1 MVSARAAGPSS
12 GGLWRAPFCGILRR
26 KGDVYK
32 LSEKY
37 KCPYCGVAF
46 YEASDNT
53 KERRISYNFDQKDF
67 DGPYGYNS
75 ILSDIVAV
83 YHYCPSCHE
92 YSVQLASS
100 KGLFSFNYPP
110 YTGITLPDYIPEA
123 VRKDYVEACSILDA
137 SPKASATLSRR
148 CLQGMIRDFWGV
160 TSGNLAGEIDLIK
173 DKIPADQYRVLN
185 GVRRLGNIGAHMEK
199 DVNLIVDID
208 PGEAQKLVKLLELLL
223 KDWYIARHE
232 REELYREI
240 LVIDEKKQD
249 ERHPG

>member
-110 YTGITLPDYIPEA
+110 YTGITLPDLYSGSNQKRLHGSLLNSGCKSKSICHIIPA
-123 VRKDYVEACSILDA
+123 LLTGNDSRFLGRDVRKPC
-137 SPKASATLSRR
+137 RR
-148 CLQGMIRDFWGV
+148 D
-160 TSGNLAGEIDLIK
+160 
-173 DKIPADQYRVLN
+173 
-185 GVRRLGNIGAHMEK
+185 
-199 DVNLIVDID
+199 
-208 PGEAQKLVKLLELLL
+208 
-223 KDWYIARHE
+223 
-232 REELYREI
+232 
-240 LVIDEKKQD
+240 
-249 ERHPG
+249 

>member
-1 MVSARAAGPSS
+1 
-12 GGLWRAPFCGILRR
+12 
-26 KGDVYK
+26 
-32 LSEKY
+32 
-37 KCPYCGVAF
+37 
-46 YEASDNT
+46 
-53 KERRISYNFDQKDF
+53 
-67 DGPYGYNS
+67 
-75 ILSDIVAV
+75 
-83 YHYCPSCHE
+83 
-92 YSVQLASS
+92 
-100 KGLFSFNYPP
+100 
-110 YTGITLPDYIPEA
+110 
-123 VRKDYVEACSILDA
+123 
-137 SPKASATLSRR
+137 
-148 CLQGMIRDFWGV
+148 MIRDFWGV

-199 DVNLIVDID
+199 DVNLIVGID

>member
-1 MVSARAAGPSS
+1 M
-12 GGLWRAPFCGILRR
+12 
-26 KGDVYK
+26 
-32 LSEKY
+32 SEKY

-123 VRKDYVEACSILDA
+123 IRKDYVEACSILDA

-173 DKIPADQYRVLN
+173 DKIPAD
-185 GVRRLGNIGAHMEK
+185 
-199 DVNLIVDID
+199 
-208 PGEAQKLVKLLELLL
+208 
-223 KDWYIARHE
+223 
-232 REELYREI
+232 
-240 LVIDEKKQD
+240 
-249 ERHPG
+249 

>member
-1 MVSARAAGPSS
+1 M
-12 GGLWRAPFCGILRR
+12 
-26 KGDVYK
+26 
-32 LSEKY
+32 SEKY

-123 VRKDYVEACSILDA
+123 IRKDYVEACSILDA

-249 ERHPG
+249 ERHPD